1 MRYIIAIRRSSGL
14 GTEEYDGGTTIAAAR
29 KEADFFVKN
38 TPAHVRVA
46 ICTSDARGLWARE
59 VVREGGIPAYS
70 EQ

>member
-1 MRYIIAIRRSSGL
+1 
-14 GTEEYDGGTTIAAAR
+14 
-29 KEADFFVKN
+29 VKN